1 MKYDNEKYCKELGL
15 IPIKN
20 IFVCTD
26 VNFRKSQRIN
36 FNSEYGIKI
45 ENDHYTIISLKRS
58 KPMTLSY
65 NGFYDGYQLSMYN
78 KSYYI
83 NDYLIKNYLNYINKK
98 DNSIKI
104 IN

>member
-26 VNFRKSQRIN
+26 VYCRNSCRIN

-45 ENDHYTIISLKRS
+45 ENGHYKIISLKRS
-58 KPMTLSY
+58 KPMILSRSEVY
-65 NGFYDGYQLSMYN
+65 NCYHLSMYN
-78 KSYYI
+78 KTYYI
-83 NDYLIKNYLNYINKK
+83 NDYGIKSYLNYINKMEVV
-98 DNSIKI
+98 
-104 IN
+104 

>member
-26 VNFRKSQRIN
+26 VDFKKSQRIN

-45 ENDHYTIISLKRS
+45 ENDHYKIISLKRS
-58 KPMTLSY
+58 KPISLSY
-65 NGFYDGYQLSMYN
+65 NELYGGYQLYMYN
-78 KSYYI
+78 KVYYI
-83 NDYLIKNYLNYINKK
+83 NDYYIKSYLNYINKMEV
-98 DNSIKI
+98 
-104 IN
+104 

>member
-26 VNFRKSQRIN
+26 VNFKKSHRIN

-65 NGFYDGYQLSMYN
+65 NRLYGGYPLYMYN
-78 KSYYI
+78 KVYYI
-83 NDYLIKNYLNYINKK
+83 NEYLIKNYLNYINKK
-98 DNSIKI
+98 EVI
-104 IN
+104 

>member
-1 MKYDNEKYCKELGL
+1 MKYDNEKYCEELGL

-26 VNFRKSQRIN
+26 VDFKKSQRIN

-65 NGFYDGYQLSMYN
+65 NDIYNCYRLSMYG
-78 KSYYI
+78 KKYYI
-83 NDYLIKNYLNYINKK
+83 NDYYIKNYLKYINK
-98 DNSIKI
+98 
-104 IN
+104 

>member
-1 MKYDNEKYCKELGL
+1 MTEKEFSEKYCKELGL

-26 VNFRKSQRIN
+26 VYCKNSRRIN

-58 KPMTLSY
+58 NPISLSY
-65 NGFYDGYQLSMYN
+65 NELYDGFQLYMYN
-78 KSYYI
+78 KVYYI
-83 NDYLIKNYLNYINKK
+83 NNYLIKSYLNYVNKR
-98 DNSIKI
+98 SEI
-104 IN
+104 

>member
-20 IFVCTD
+20 MFVCSD
-26 VNFRKSQRIN
+26 VSFRKSHRIN

-65 NGFYDGYQLSMYN
+65 NNIYN
-78 KSYYI
+78 YYTLCMNNKTYYI
-83 NDYLIKNYLNYINKK
+83 NDYYIKRYLNYINKN
-98 DNSIKI
+98 DNTINI

>member
-20 IFVCTD
+20 IFVYTD

-45 ENDHYTIISLKRS
+45 ENGHYTIISLKRS

-65 NGFYDGYQLSMYN
+65 NRLYDGYRLSMYN
-78 KSYYI
+78 KAYYI
-83 NDYLIKNYLNYINKK
+83 NYYLRFL
-98 DNSIKI
+98 
-104 IN
+104 

>member
-26 VNFRKSQRIN
+26 VNFKKSCRIN
-36 FNSEYGIKI
+36 FNSEYAIKI
-45 ENDHYTIISLKRS
+45 KNGHYTIISLKRS

-65 NGFYDGYQLSMYN
+65 NDIYNCYRLSMYN
-78 KSYYI
+78 KKYYI
-83 NDYLIKNYLNYINKK
+83 NDYYIKSYLNYINKK
-98 DNSIKI
+98 EAI
-104 IN
+104 

>member
-26 VNFRKSQRIN
+26 VNFKKSCRIN

-45 ENDHYTIISLKRS
+45 ENNHYTIISLKRS
-58 KPMTLSY
+58 KPIS
-65 NGFYDGYQLSMYN
+65 LSMYN
-78 KSYYI
+78 KTYYI
-83 NDYLIKNYLNYINKK
+83 NNYLIKSYLNYINKMEV
-98 DNSIKI
+98 
-104 IN
+104 

>member
-26 VNFRKSQRIN
+26 VDFKKSQRIN

-45 ENDHYTIISLKRS
+45 ENGHYIIISLKRS
-58 KPMTLSY
+58 KPISLSY
-65 NGFYDGYQLSMYN
+65 NELYGGYQLYMYN
-78 KSYYI
+78 KAYYI
-83 NDYLIKNYLNYINKK
+83 NDYYIKSYLNYINKMEV
-98 DNSIKI
+98 
-104 IN
+104 

>member
-20 IFVCTD
+20 IFVYTD

-45 ENDHYTIISLKRS
+45 ENGHYTIISLKRS
-58 KPMTLSY
+58 KPISLSY
-65 NGFYDGYQLSMYN
+65 NGIYDCYRLSIYN

-83 NDYLIKNYLNYINKK
+83 NDYLIKSYLNYVNKK

>member
-26 VNFRKSQRIN
+26 VYCRNSCRIN

-45 ENDHYTIISLKRS
+45 ENGQYEIISLKRS

-65 NGFYDGYQLSMYN
+65 NKVYNCYHLSMCN
-78 KSYYI
+78 KTYYI
-83 NDYLIKNYLNYINKK
+83 NDYGVKNYLNYINKMEV
-98 DNSIKI
+98 
-104 IN
+104 

>member
-20 IFVCTD
+20 IFVCSD
-26 VNFRKSQRIN
+26 IDFKKSHRIN

-65 NGFYDGYQLSMYN
+65 NYIYNCYRLSMYG
-78 KSYYI
+78 KKYYI
-83 NDYLIKNYLNYINKK
+83 NDYYIKSYLNYINK
-98 DNSIKI
+98 
-104 IN
+104 